1 MRIGIDIQST
11 LGQKTGIG
19 LYTANLLRALRQV
32 AAYHEYIELA
42 WGRPHDLRTD
52 QRIYWQQWAL
62 PRRAKKARV
71 DILHVPGFDAP
82 FFKPCPVV
90 LTVHDLI
97 GQIFPRNLPPV
108 SRFYWSFWLPYSIR
122 WANVVIADSECTK
135 KDLIRCTGIPPER
148 VHVVYLGVDTSFQP
162 VQDIRALEE
171 VRGKYGLPKE
181 FILYVGTIEPRK
193 GLDILLAAYGMLVNE
208 IPYDLVI
215 AGKLG
220 WYTGSLFQLVEVY
233 KLGRRVHFTGYIA
246 DDDLPK
252 LYNLAALFVYPS
264 RYEGFGLP
272 PLEAMACGVPV
283 VCSNAASLPEVVGDA
298 AYVVPPDAPEL
309 LAAAIRQVLED
320 KQLQAAMRSKGLER
334 ARRFT
339 WEETARR
346 TIAIYEKL
354 G

>member
-19 LYTANLLRALRQV
+19 LYAASLLHALRRV
-32 AAYHEYIELA
+32 APHHEYIELA
-42 WGRPHDLRTD
+42 WGRFHELRTD
-52 QRIYWQQWAL
+52 QRLYWQQWGL
-62 PRRAKKARV
+62 PRRAKKAKV

-82 FFKPCPVV
+82 FLKPCPVV

-97 GQIFPRNLPPV
+97 GRIFPHNLPPI

-122 WANVVIADSECTK
+122 WADVIIADSECTRR
-135 KDLIRCTGIPPER
+135 DLIRWTGISPER
-148 VHVVYLGVDTSFQP
+148 VRVVYLGVDASFRP
-162 VQDIRALEE
+162 LRDNASLEAVRA
-171 VRGKYGLPKE
+171 KYGLPDR
-181 FILYVGTIEPRK
+181 FVLYVGTIEPRK
-193 GLDILLAAYGMLVNE
+193 GLDTLLIAYAMLADE
-208 IPYDLVI
+208 IPQDLVI

-220 WYTGSLFQLVEVY
+220 WYTRPLFQLIEAY
-233 KLGRRVHFTGYIA
+233 RLKQRVHFIGYVA

-252 LYNLAALFVYPS
+252 LYNLATLFVYPS

-283 VCSNAASLPEVVGDA
+283 ICSNVASLPEVAGDA
-298 AYVVPPDAPEL
+298 AWLVPPDAPEV
-309 LAAAIRQVLED
+309 LAAAMRQVLENE
-320 KQLQAAMRSKGLER
+320 QLQDMMRTKGLER
-334 ARRFT
+334 ARNFT

-346 TIAIYEKL
+346 TVEIYEEL

>member
-32 AAYHEYIELA
+32 AAHHEYVELA
-42 WGRPHDLRTD
+42 WGPPLELRTD

-97 GQIFPRNLPPV
+97 GRIFPHNLPPV

-122 WANVVIADSECTK
+122 WADIIIADSECTR
-135 KDLIRCTGIPPER
+135 KDLINWTDVSPER
-148 VHVVYLGVDTSFQP
+148 IRVVHLGVDAVFQP
-162 VQDIRALEE
+162 IQHDMALES
-171 VRGKYGLPKE
+171 VRAKYKLPEE
-181 FILYVGTIEPRK
+181 FVLYVGTIEPRK
-193 GLDILLAAYGMLVNE
+193 GLDTLLIAYAMLVDE
-208 IPYDLVI
+208 IPHDLVI
-215 AGKLG
+215 AGKPG
-220 WYTGSLFQLVEVY
+220 WYTKSLCQLVEVY
-233 KLGRRVHFTGYIA
+233 KLRRRVHFIGYVT

-283 VCSNAASLPEVVGDA
+283 ICSNAASLPEVVGDA
-298 AYVVPPDAPEL
+298 AYVVPPDAPEV
-309 LAAAIRQVLED
+309 LAAAIRQVLENH
-320 KQLQAAMRSKGLER
+320 QLRAAMRSKGLER
-334 ARRFT
+334 AKRFT